1 MSAQAK
7 SRLLAL
13 FVFIPALVAL
23 SMATIWIIAH
33 QYTNDVA
40 YLNWARISAI
50 LSAPEVRLEDLGLI
64 YPHIPLYQLIPFYYL
79 PGLNSFD
86 APFFA
91 TVFVGSALLAVWFR
105 HLQQRGYSL
114 TISLVLLVTIV
125 LHPQFLWA
133 ITSGTEKA
141 LSLFLFYLLC
151 YSCVRMVHVGDV
163 RAFIMLGCVMAI
175 FFFVDQRTFYLFL
188 ALLPMI
194 VLIAPQR
201 MLKDSILSVY
211 ASISLP
217 LLIALCSWMYLN
229 WLFTGDPLQFIYE
242 EDSSFLGA
250 KHRANEFQWL
260 QITGGQF
267 FQPFVLAS
275 VYSLLSYPV
284 LIWFLYKSY
293 RHKILFRGATVI
305 LLHPLIAAALAT
317 QHFFLNHPANIIFL
331 YSAGLMALF
340 ILMPRLRKTD
350 QKIVIVLLL
359 LSNLSGWA
367 TFSWWSTEE
376 RRGWQT
382 AIVGDMVE
390 PRDVADKNLGKWL
403 RDNPEQTMIDLRVGY
418 RAVVERHN
426 MDELVLPFMKEFKVA
441 VKKRDAQIKQIV
453 VMNPQHEKARR
464 DRVSQHF
471 NTLYLNGISGYKRVY
486 DQDYW
491 RVYRRID
498 VIKKE
503 S

>member
-1 MSAQAK
+1 MRAQAN

-13 FVFIPALVAL
+13 FVFLPILVGL
-23 SMATIWIIAH
+23 SMATIWVIAH
-33 QYTNDVA
+33 QYTNDIA
-40 YLNWARISAI
+40 YMNWARISAI

-229 WLFTGDPLQFIYE
+229 WLITGDSLQFIHDE
-242 EDSSFLGA
+242 GSGFLGA
-250 KHRANEFQWL
+250 KHKANEFQWL
-260 QITGGQF
+260 QLTGGQF
-267 FQPFVLAS
+267 FEPLVLAS
-275 VYSLLSYPV
+275 IYSLLSYPV

-293 RHKILFRGATVI
+293 RHKLLLRGALVI
-305 LLHPLIAAALAT
+305 LLHPLIAIALAT
-317 QHFFLNHPANIIFL
+317 QYFFLNHPANITFL
-331 YSAGLMALF
+331 YSAGLMAFF
-340 ILMPRLRKTD
+340 ILMPRLKKTD
-350 QKIVIVLLL
+350 QKVVIVLLL

-367 TFSWWSTEE
+367 TFSWWSTDEMKN
-376 RRGWQT
+376 WQT
-382 AIVGDMVE
+382 ALVGEMVE
-390 PRDVADKNLGKWL
+390 PNHLADKKLGKWL

-418 RAVVERHN
+418 RAVVERRS
-426 MDELVLPFMKEFKVA
+426 MDQLVLPFMKEFKVA
-441 VKKRDAQIKQIV
+441 VKKRDAQIEQIV
-453 VMNPQHEKARR
+453 VINPEHDEARR

-471 NTLYLNGISGYKRVY
+471 NTLYLNGIAGYKRVY

-498 VIKKE
+498 AVKRE
-503 S
+503 G